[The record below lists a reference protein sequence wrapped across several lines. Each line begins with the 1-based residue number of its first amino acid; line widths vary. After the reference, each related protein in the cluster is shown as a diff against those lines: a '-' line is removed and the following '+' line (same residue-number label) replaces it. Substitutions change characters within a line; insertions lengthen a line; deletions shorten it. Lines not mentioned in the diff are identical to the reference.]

1 MLKLK
6 LRRIASRL
14 RAHRGFSRGGRRRM
28 RGSFIVLVVLLIISA
43 VVIVRLR
50 PAVMQMAGYI
60 VTSVATEKINDAI
73 SEKISDGSLDYE
85 DLVTLEKDEHG
96 EVTALQTNMA
106 KINVLQTELTNVVIQ
121 KLSDQMNTVISI
133 PLGNL
138 IGGTVFSG
146 RGPGIPVRIV
156 SVSNVTADFTNEF
169 SSAGINQTR
178 HQIILNIKVDID
190 MLIPGGT
197 LQDTVTTSMVI
208 AETVIVGTVPGTYA
222 DMSGQSILGGSE

>member
-1 MLKLK
+1 MSADRENNVLAKL
-6 LRRIASRL
+6 ATP
-14 RAHRGFSRGGRRRM
+14 
-28 RGSFIVLVVLLIISA
+28 LIILA
-43 VVIVRLR
+43 
-50 PAVMQMAGYI
+50 
-60 VTSVATEKINDAI
+60 
-73 SEKISDGSLDYE
+73 
-85 DLVTLEKDEHG
+85 
-96 EVTALQTNMA
+96 
-106 KINVLQTELTNVVIQ
+106 
-121 KLSDQMNTVISI
+121 TVIWGSSFVVMKNSVDVLPTFWLLAI
-133 PLGNL
+133 RFTCAALVLGLVFIKRWKVVDRQYL